1 VAVLRNR
8 RTKRA
13 QALVELGLMAL
24 PLFLI
29 VLGATDLSR
38 MFYYT
43 TAVTNAA
50 REGAR
55 HGAYYDPT
63 TSPGG
68 NTYDTDAAIYAAVTA
83 EAQQGTSFASL
94 SLSEP
99 CHPNTTCTGGLTNC
113 PSYPYAS
120 TLYPPVA
127 APDTGYVFVCF
138 NNTTTATTA
147 TVGQPIRVTILYSFV
162 PVAPLLGTVYHT
174 AASTEI
180 LAEGN
185 N

>member
-1 VAVLRNR
+1 MAVLRSLR
-8 RTKRA
+8 WKRG
-13 QALVELGLMAL
+13 QALVELGLMAP

-63 TSPGG
+63 TYPGG
-68 NTYDTDAAIYAAVTA
+68 NTFDSDSAIYSAVTS
-83 EAQQGTSFASL
+83 EGSYL
-94 SLSEP
+94 NLSEP
-99 CHPNTTCTGGLTNC
+99 CHPNSACAGGLTNC

-120 TLYPPVA
+120 SNYPPVA
-127 APDTGYVFVCF
+127 SPDTGYVFICF
-138 NNTTTATTA
+138 NDSTAATTA
-147 TVGQPIRVTILYSFV
+147 AVGQPIRVTILYSFV
-162 PVAPLLGTVYHT
+162 PVAPFIGSVYHA

-180 LAEGN
+180 LVEGN

>member
-1 VAVLRNR
+1 M
-8 RTKRA
+8 KRG

-55 HGAYYDPT
+55 HGAYYDALAI
-63 TSPGG
+63 PGA
-68 NTYDTDAAIYAAVTA
+68 NTYDNDAAIYSAVSS
-83 EAQQGTSFASL
+83 EGSFL

-120 TLYPPVA
+120 SLYPPVA
-127 APDTGYVFVCF
+127 SPDTGYVFVCF
-138 NNTTTATTA
+138 NNTATATTA
-147 TVGQPIRVTILYSFV
+147 TVGQPIRVTVLYSFV

-180 LAEGN
+180 LVEGN

>member
-1 VAVLRNR
+1 
-8 RTKRA
+8 
-13 QALVELGLMAL
+13 MAP
-24 PLFLI
+24 PLFFVI
-29 VLGATDLSR
+29 LGATDLSR
-38 MFYYT
+38 MFYYS
-43 TAVTNAA
+43 TAVSNAA

-68 NTYDTDAAIYAAVTA
+68 NTFDNDAAIYGAVTA
-83 EAQQGTSFASL
+83 EGTYL

-99 CHPNTTCTGGLTNC
+99 CHPNTSCSGGLTNC

-120 TLYPPVA
+120 SLYPPVA
-127 APDTGYVFVCF
+127 SPDTGYVFVCF
-138 NNTTTATTA
+138 NNSTTATTA
-147 TVGQPIRVTILYSFV
+147 AVGQPIRVTILYSFV
-162 PVAPLLGTVYHT
+162 PVAPLISSVYHV